1 MSPPSRRGTLKQGP
15 ESPQTNQYQDSEET
29 LHSAADD
36 DHIDELHLN
45 QEDVHADAKITG
57 KASLF

>member
-1 MSPPSRRGTLKQGP
+1 M
-15 ESPQTNQYQDSEET
+15 NQYQDSEET
-29 LHSAADD
+29 LHPAADD

-57 KASLF
+57 KAS